1 MTKPSL
7 DIAFLILLLPL
18 AGAFIN
24 GVLGWKLP
32 RRAVERTACIAVGV
46 SFVFALRTLI
56 IMPST
61 GPGMAYAF
69 DWLSFAWFR
78 APAQLYLDYLSAT
91 MAVMVTG
98 VSFIIH
104 LYSVGYMRED
114 EGYARYFMLMNLF
127 VFSMLLLVLAGNLP
141 LMFVGWEGVGF
152 CSYALIGFW
161 YRDTKNADAGR
172 KAFIVTRIGDVG
184 FGVAIVW
191 LFYFA
196 GTTAIPGINSAAAAS
211 MPKETAT
218 YIGLL
223 LLAGAMGK
231 SAQLPLT
238 VWLPDAMAGP
248 TPVSALIHA
257 ATMVTAGVYLLMRMM
272 PVIIISP
279 EVMAVIATVGCFTAF
294 YAATAALAQQ
304 DIKRVLAYSTIS
316 QIGYMVL
323 GVGAGSVAAPLF
335 HLFIH
340 AFFKAL
346 LFMAAGCVI
355 QAMHEEHNIFNMG
368 GLARRMPVVFWCFVA
383 GALALA
389 AAPGTGGFFSKDEIL
404 SATFN
409 QGSAWYVFL
418 WALAEVTALLT
429 TIYIFR
435 VVYLVFFGE
444 ALREPA
450 KLPAI
455 MPLTLVPLAVLSLIG
470 GLINMPKSLNGS
482 ARLEALLS
490 SQGLAGVSRETVHGP
505 GLAGV
510 TVLVFALGLLTAYV
524 LYGLRPKWRREF
536 AARYSGIFTFLEQAW
551 YLDRLYYAVIVNPF
565 VRGAGFLWRKV
576 DEGVID
582 GFLDGAG
589 NTLAG
594 VANGLRGTVTG
605 KATSY
610 IMASVVGAAA
620 LLVYFAWSSF

>member
-1 MTKPSL
+1 MKSSL
-7 DIAFLILLLPL
+7 DISFLILLLPL

-32 RRAVERTACIAVGV
+32 RRAVEWIACTAIGA
-46 SFVFALRTLI
+46 SFAFATWTFIVLQ
-56 IMPST
+56 SA
-61 GPGMAYAF
+61 GPGVATAY
-69 DWLSFAWFR
+69 DWLSFSWFH
-78 APAQLYLDYLSAT
+78 APAQLYVDDLSAT
-91 MAVMVTG
+91 MALMVTG

-114 EGYARYFMLMNLF
+114 EGYARYYMLLNLF
-127 VFSMLLLVLAGNLP
+127 VFSMLLLTLAGNLP

-161 YRDTKNADAGR
+161 YKDTKNADAGR

-184 FGVAIVW
+184 FGVALVW

-196 GTTAIPGINSAAAAS
+196 GTTAIPGINAVAAAS
-211 MPKETAT
+211 MPKVTAT

-223 LLAGAMGK
+223 LLAGAIGK

-272 PVIIISP
+272 PVISASP
-279 EVMAVIATVGCFTAF
+279 DAMTVIATVGCFTAF
-294 YAATAALAQQ
+294 YAATAALAQH

-316 QIGYMVL
+316 QVGYMIL

-355 QAMHEEHNIFNMG
+355 QAMDEERDIFKMG
-368 GLARRMPVVFWCFVA
+368 GLAWRMPVVFWCFVA

-404 SATFN
+404 SAAFS
-409 QGSAWYVFL
+409 QGSGWFVFL
-418 WALAEVTALLT
+418 WALAEFTAFLT

-444 ALREPA
+444 AKKEPGR
-450 KLPAI
+450 LPAI
-455 MPLTLVPLAVLSLIG
+455 MPLTLVPLAVLSLVG
-470 GLINMPKSLNGS
+470 GVMNIPKSLRGS
-482 ARLEALLS
+482 ARLETLLS
-490 SQGLAGVSRETVHGP
+490 SQGLAGVSREAAQGF
-505 GLAGV
+505 GLVA
-510 TVLVFALGLLTAYV
+510 TAVLVFAFGIGTAYLLYV
-524 LYGLRPKWRREF
+524 LKPNWRREM
-536 AARYSGIFTFLEQAW
+536 AARYSGVLTFLEQAW
-551 YLDRLYYAVIVNPF
+551 YLDRFYYAVIVNPF
-565 VRGAGFLWRKV
+565 VRAANFLWRKV

-582 GFLDGAG
+582 GVLDGAG

-610 IMASVVGAAA
+610 IMASAVGAAA
-620 LLVYFAWSSF
+620 LLLYFAWSSS